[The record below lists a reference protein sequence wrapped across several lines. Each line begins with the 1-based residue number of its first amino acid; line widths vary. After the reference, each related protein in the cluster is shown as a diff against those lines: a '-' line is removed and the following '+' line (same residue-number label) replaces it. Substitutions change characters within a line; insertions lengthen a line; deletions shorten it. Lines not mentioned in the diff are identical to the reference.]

1 MPQQKWLVDGPK
13 TIEIDGIRKLKVG
26 LVAGHVDVIAH
37 DEPVVRVEVHSV
49 SGKDLRIT
57 AEGDTLDIDH
67 AQLSWENWLD
77 VFRNFRPGAARAD
90 ISVLVPRDV
99 ALKLG
104 VVSATALVSGLHG
117 DADLSTVSGDLA
129 TDSIS
134 GDVQLNSVSGELSAR
149 NHYGK
154 VVAHTV
160 SGEVTASGTVF
171 SLTSDGVSGNVFL
184 DLAEIPDSV
193 KVNTVSG
200 TVTVRLEPGTPTSY
214 SIATVGGRLQLDDS
228 SISGVRGKY
237 TGKYGQLDGRWT
249 DLRVNTVSGDI
260 SVLHTARAQTPT
272 ADAPSAETP
281 AP

>member
-1 MPQQKWLVDGPK
+1 MAQQKWLVDGPK
-13 TIEIDGIRKLKVG
+13 TIEIDGIRRMRVG

-37 DEPVVRVEVHSV
+37 DEPVVRIEVHSV
-49 SGKDLRIT
+49 SGKDIRIT
-57 AEGDTLDIDH
+57 ADGENLEIDH

-104 VVSATALVSGLHG
+104 VVSATALVSGLQQ

-129 TDSIS
+129 TDGMS
-134 GDVQLNSVSGELSAR
+134 GDLQLNSVSGELSAR

-160 SGEVTASGTVF
+160 SGDITASGAVLSF
-171 SLTSDGVSGNVFL
+171 TSDSVSGDVFL
-184 DLAEIPDSV
+184 DLTDVPDLV
-193 KVNTVSG
+193 RANTVSG
-200 TVTVRLEPGTPTSY
+200 KVTTRLEAGVAAAYT
-214 SIATVGGRLQLDDS
+214 IATVSGRLQLDDTNVR
-228 SISGVRGKY
+228 SIRGRF
-237 TGKYGQLDGRWT
+237 TGKYGDLEGRWT
-249 DLRVNTVSGDI
+249 DLRVNTVSGDV
-260 SVLHTARAQTPT
+260 SVLHAAAAPTPAST
-272 ADAPSAETP
+272 PPAETP

>member
-1 MPQQKWLVDGPK
+1 VPQQKWLVDGPK

-57 AEGDTLDIDH
+57 ADGDTLDIDH

-104 VVSATALVSGLHG
+104 VVSATALVSGLQE

-129 TDSIS
+129 TDGIA
-134 GDVQLNSVSGELSAR
+134 GDVRLNSVSGELTSR

-154 VVAHTV
+154 VIAHTV
-160 SGEVTASGTVF
+160 SGDVTVSGTVL
-171 SLTSDGVSGNVFL
+171 SLSSDGVSGNVFL
-184 DLAEIPDSV
+184 DLAEIPDQV

-200 TVTVRLEPGTPTSY
+200 TVTVRLEPTTPTSY
-214 SIATVGGRLQLDDS
+214 TIATVGGRLQLDDS
-228 SISGVRGKY
+228 SVSGIRGKY

-249 DLRVNTVSGDI
+249 DLRVNTVSGDV
-260 SVLHTARAQTPT
+260 SVLHAARAETASATETPT
-272 ADAPSAETP
+272 P
-281 AP
+281 